1 MTEER
6 TKVHDFSGLKLL
18 CRKKQQADNRG
29 QSMLIDANYM
39 KSEKAVDLMFMNG

>member
-6 TKVHDFSGLKLL
+6 TKVRDFSGLKLL

-29 QSMLIDANYM
+29 QSMLIGANYIRG
-39 KSEKAVDLMFMNG
+39 EKAVDLRFMNG

>member
-6 TKVHDFSGLKLL
+6 IKVRDFSGLKLL
-18 CRKKQQADNRG
+18 CRKKQQVDHRG
-29 QSMLIDANYM
+29 HITLIGTNYM

>member
-6 TKVHDFSGLKLL
+6 TKVRDFSGLKLL